1 MVGLACA
8 FVAAVAYGFATVL
21 QAVGA
26 GPTTA
31 GSGLDPR
38 LLWRLSRSAP
48 YVGGLAMDAVAFG
61 LTLVALRRLPVYFVQ
76 SVVSANLAVVAV
88 LASLLLGASLRAADW
103 LCVAAVAAGL
113 VLLAASADAG
123 ELGSLPAAGR
133 WSLLV
138 TAGVVTVVT
147 AVLARHSTT
156 GPVLGVFAGLEFGVV
171 ALAARVL
178 PASLDLV
185 RLLQDPAVW
194 ALVCA
199 GVSGTLVYAT
209 ALQRGPLTATSAA
222 VIASET
228 LVPAVAGAILIGDLP
243 RSGSMPAAIAGL
255 VLVLGGAI
263 RLARIEPTGGSPIR
277 NWAVPADLRERRLQG
292 RLR

>member
-1 MVGLACA
+1 MLALACA
-8 FVAAVAYGFATVL
+8 FVAAIGYGFATVL

-26 GPTTA
+26 GRTRA
-31 GSGLDPR
+31 GAGLDPR
-38 LLWRLSRSAP
+38 LLWRLGRSAP
-48 YVGGLAMDAVAFG
+48 YVAGLGLDAVAFG
-61 LTLVALRRLPVYFVQ
+61 LTLVALRRLPVYLVQ
-76 SVVSANLAVVAV
+76 AVVSANLAVVAV
-88 LASLLLGASLRAADW
+88 LASLLLGASLGAVDW

-113 VLLAASADAG
+113 VVLAASAGAG
-123 ELGSLPAAGR
+123 ELGSLSAAGR

-138 TAGVVTVVT
+138 TAVVVT
-147 AVLARHSTT
+147 AVAAVLAGHPVARG

-178 PASLDLV
+178 PASLDPV

-194 ALVCA
+194 ALACA

-228 LVPAVAGAILIGDLP
+228 LVPAVAGAVLIGDLP
-243 RSGSMPAAIAGL
+243 RSGWMPAAIVGL

-263 RLARIEPTGGSPIR
+263 RLARIEPHSR
-277 NWAVPADLRERRLQG
+277 QPAPPVDAR
-292 RLR
+292 

>member
-1 MVGLACA
+1 MLGLACA
-8 FVAAVAYGFATVL
+8 CVAAIAYGFATIL
-21 QAVGA
+21 QALGA
-26 GPTTA
+26 GRATA
-31 GSGLDPR
+31 GAGLDPR

-61 LTLVALRRLPVYFVQ
+61 LTLVALRRLPVYLVQ

-88 LASLLLGASLRAADW
+88 LASLLLRASLGAADW

-113 VLLAASADAG
+113 VLLAASAGAG
-123 ELGSLPAAGR
+123 KLGSLSAAGR

-138 TAGVVTVVT
+138 TAVVVTVVA
-147 AVLARHSTT
+147 AVLAGHPTT
-156 GPVLGVFAGLEFGVV
+156 GPVVGVFAGLEFGVV

-178 PASLDLV
+178 PESLDPV

-228 LVPAVAGAILIGDLP
+228 LVPAVAGAVLIGDLP
-243 RSGSMPAAIAGL
+243 KSGWLPAAIAGL
-255 VLVLGGAI
+255 ALVLGGAI
-263 RLARIEPTGGSPIR
+263 RLARIEPHSRQPDPQLGSP
-277 NWAVPADLRERRLQG
+277 A
-292 RLR
+292 